1 MSIQNFIK
9 NGFICIC
16 IVICSCSFS
25 SAQNFSDPYLELC
38 SAVRDLDSGKIKLET
53 FVSQLSNKQRKA
65 LFGVFNLDGDISV
78 QLFDQAVVRLQG
90 SSGLDEVSR
99 VYFQSH
105 TVLTYYYWK
114 EILSEL
120 EFQRL
125 DWPEPSDEVIKKVYF
140 FDENTRNR
148 IQKQIRK
155 MHLET
160 IIADNSECLQ

>member
-53 FVSQLSNKQRKA
+53 FVSQISTKQRKA
-65 LFGVFNLDGDISV
+65 LFGVFYLDGDISV
-78 QLFDQAVVRLQG
+78 QLFDKPPVRLQG
-90 SSGLDEVSR
+90 LSGLDEVSKIYAQNR
-99 VYFQSH
+99 TILV
-105 TVLTYYYWK
+105 YYYWK

-125 DWPEPSDEVIKKVYF
+125 DWPEPSDKTIKKEYF
-140 FDENTRNR
+140 FDDDTRNR
-148 IQKQIRK
+148 IQKVTRK
-155 MHLET
+155 NLIEA
-160 IIADNSECLQ
+160 IITNNSHCLQ